1 MAPPGQ
7 PRTSQ
12 DDDQNFVALLRSC
25 AQGSRQQWTVYEMAV
40 QNFLMDEGSE
50 ETRLR
55 TF

>member
-1 MAPPGQ
+1 MALPGQ

-12 DDDQNFVALLRSC
+12 DEE
-25 AQGSRQQWTVYEMAV
+25 RQQWTVYDMAV
-40 QNFLMDEGSE
+40 QNFLMDEGSK

>member
-7 PRTSQ
+7 RRTSQ
-12 DDDQNFVALLRSC
+12 DEQ
-25 AQGSRQQWTVYEMAV
+25 RQQWTVYEMAV

-50 ETRLR
+50 ETKLR